1 MTIAV
6 APVAVMRLILV
17 ENEQPVPSV
26 LSKSNNAS
34 LPSKAAALVMVQDDG
49 LFEKVAF
56 TISAVMSNVCG
67 PDIEMPI
74 LGLATI
80 DSGA

>member
-1 MTIAV
+1 MIIAT

-26 LSKSNNAS
+26 LSKSNKAS
-34 LPSKAAALVMVQDDG
+34 FPLKAAALVTVHEEG
-49 LFEKVAF
+49 LFENVAF
-56 TISAVMSNVCG
+56 TISAVMSKVCG

-80 DSGA
+80 DAGA